1 MVNER
6 PTKAVERTD
15 TALSGGRSRRSP
27 PNTLHARQPDRME
40 GTLKV
45 VNEVDRLSAGLN
57 GERKQGHAAKVE
69 DVPGLLNERLRRPE
83 DDMTRLEAFER
94 ALFGD
99 IDSPSFEGFVRWT
112 NSLRQSLKL
121 PEDDPR
127 PIFVVSLIESAKDL
141 TPEMI
146 SHLKGLPEDLRM
158 LSPDIFEQLVGELL
172 CFQGFE
178 DVRLV
183 GRDSSTAADIFAAKK
198 LCGIDITYRLLIE
211 VKRHKKR
218 IGIEVINQVV
228 GAMVTERARHGWH
241 SALIVSLSGFKSLKR
256 ESPEGLSLQ
265 GIELKEGADI
275 VRWLDDYSCSREGG
289 LWLCDPK
296 RYMPRGA
303 CNSANRADGNRKRHG
318 SAAHRA

>member
-1 MVNER
+1 M
-6 PTKAVERTD
+6 
-15 TALSGGRSRRSP
+15 G
-27 PNTLHARQPDRME
+27 

-45 VNEVDRLSAGLN
+45 ADEIGRLSSGLN
-57 GERKQGHAAKVE
+57 GEREQGHATKVE
-69 DVPGLLNERLRRPE
+69 DVPGLLSGRLRHPE
-83 DDMTRLEAFER
+83 EDMTRLEAFER
-94 ALFGD
+94 VLFGE
-99 IDSPSFEGFVRWT
+99 IDSPSFEGFVRWA
-112 NSLRQSLKL
+112 NSLRQRLKL

-127 PIFVVSLIESAKDL
+127 PIFVVSLIESATDL
-141 TPEMI
+141 TPEVI
-146 SHLKGLPEDLRM
+146 SHLKGMPEDLRM
-158 LSPDIFEQLVGELL
+158 LSPDIFEHLVGELL
-172 CFQGFE
+172 CSQGFE

-198 LCGIDITYRLLIE
+198 LCGVDITHRLLVE

-275 VRWLDDYSCSREGG
+275 IRWLDDYSCRREGG

-296 RYMPRGA
+296 RHMPRGA
-303 CNSANRADGNRKRHG
+303 CNSADRANGNRKRRG